1 MIKRSIILADDHVLL
16 RQGLRKILDGQSD
29 LEIAG
34 EAGTGPELL
43 ELLHKCSPDLILL
56 DISMPNMRGIEAI
69 PEIRRIQPDV
79 KILILTM
86 HKEEEYMYEAI
97 SAGANGYMLK
107 EDADKDLFFA
117 IERVLEGKIYI
128 SRFLAEKSRQDW
140 AMIRSGK
147 KASPSAEPLT
157 TREREVLKLIAE
169 GKSSKE
175 IGEMLYI
182 SPRTVERH
190 RANMMEKLSAKNM
203 VDLVKYAVR
212 KGYIT

>member
-1 MIKRSIILADDHVLL
+1 MTKRTIVLADDHVLL
-16 RQGLRKILDGQSD
+16 RQGLRKILDGQSN

-43 ELLHKCSPDLILL
+43 ELLRKCNPDLILL

-69 PEIRRIQPDV
+69 PEIRRTRPDA

-86 HKEEEYMYEAI
+86 HKDEEYMFEAI

-107 EDADKDLFFA
+107 EDADKDLFFG
-117 IERVLEGKIYI
+117 IQTVLEGKIYI

-140 AMIRSGK
+140 ALIRSGK

-157 TREREVLKLIAE
+157 TREREVLKLLAE

-175 IGEMLYI
+175 IGEVLFI

-212 KGYIT
+212 KGYI